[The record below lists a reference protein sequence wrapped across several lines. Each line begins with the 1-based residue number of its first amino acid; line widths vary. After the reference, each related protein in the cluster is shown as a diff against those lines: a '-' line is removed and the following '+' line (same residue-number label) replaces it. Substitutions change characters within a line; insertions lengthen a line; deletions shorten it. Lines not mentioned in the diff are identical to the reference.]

1 MIRIFLWFA
10 SLGMIISRSIH
21 VACCKWHLSHSFLWL
36 SNIPLSICTV
46 SSRLL
51 PCLGFCETCCSEH
64 WGVWTFWIRVFIF
77 SGYMPGVGLLD
88 HVVPLFFSFVFIFL
102 KNLHAV
108 LQHEVAAPIY
118 IPTNS
123 IRGIPFLHTLSRE
136 RKWLSLL
143 LFVTG
148 VGWHLIVVSIC
159 ISLIISDVENLFMSL
174 LAICIS
180 SLVKCLFRFSV
191 HFFLIGLVFDFEL
204 YELFVYFGN

>member
-1 MIRIFLWFA
+1 MICIFLWFA
-10 SLGMIISRSIH
+10 SLGMIISRFIH

-36 SNIPLSICTV
+36 SNIPLSICTI

-51 PCLGFCETCCSEH
+51 PCLGYCRTCCSEH

-77 SGYMPGVGLLD
+77 SGDMPGVGLLD
-88 HVVPLFFSFVFIFL
+88 HVVPLFFSFVFIFF
-102 KNLHAV
+102 KESPCCSPAWSGCTNLHSHQQYKRV
-108 LQHEVAAPIY
+108 PFSPHSLQ
-118 IPTNS
+118 
-123 IRGIPFLHTLSRE
+123 R
-136 RKWLSLL
+136 L

-148 VGWHLIVVSIC
+148 VGWHLIAVSIC

-191 HFFLIGLVFDFEL
+191 LFFWIGLVFDFEL